1 MTLCRTNDIIHLV
14 QNIELERRGIVTFN
28 YDKLSGR
35 IVEMFGTRCKF
46 AAEMD
51 CSERTLSLKMNGK
64 RPWTQSDIFKAVK
77 LLKLKESD
85 IPIYFFNE
93 KVQKIERSDGD
104 EYGTSNNKAK
114 STY

>member
-1 MTLCRTNDIIHLV
+1 M
-14 QNIELERRGIVTFN
+14 TFN

-46 AAEMD
+46 AAGMNW
-51 CSERTLSLKMNGK
+51 SERTLSLKMNGK
-64 RPWTQSDIFKAVK
+64 RPWTQPDIFKAIK

-93 KVQKIERSDGD
+93 KVQKVERNNGD
-104 EYGTSNNKAK
+104 RHGPSNNKAK
-114 STY
+114 FTY

>member
-1 MTLCRTNDIIHLV
+1 M
-14 QNIELERRGIVTFN
+14 TFN

-46 AAEMD
+46 AAKMD

-64 RPWTQSDIFKAVK
+64 RPWTQSDIFKAIK

-93 KVQKIERSDGD
+93 TVQKIEQNNGD
-104 EYGTSNNKAK
+104 DHGTSNNKAK
-114 STY
+114 FTC